1 MRTSAIAAL
10 LAPLLA
16 AGCAASAPPDVLPAF
31 NPADPAM
38 GLRDAR
44 YSPVLGDFHPRRPTG
59 PENWRR
65 LNDNLSPAKRGA
77 GS

>member
-1 MRTSAIAAL
+1 MRLPVIAAL

-44 YSPVLGDFHPRRPTG
+44 YSPVLGDFHTRRPTG

-65 LNDNLSPAKRGA
+65 LNDKLSPANN
-77 GS
+77 GSGS